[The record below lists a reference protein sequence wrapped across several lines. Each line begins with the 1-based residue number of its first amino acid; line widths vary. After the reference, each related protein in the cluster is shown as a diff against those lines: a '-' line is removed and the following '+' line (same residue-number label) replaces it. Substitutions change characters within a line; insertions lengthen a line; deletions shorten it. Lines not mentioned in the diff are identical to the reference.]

1 MIQLKERKQKNMD
14 VMSIASV
21 ATNMKRTQLQTEAGL
36 KVMKIAMDTT
46 KMEGEQLIEM
56 IDSAITGV
64 GQTYDGVA

>member
-1 MIQLKERKQKNMD
+1 MD
-14 VMSIASV
+14 VMGIATV

-46 KMEGEQLIEM
+46 KMEGEPLIEM